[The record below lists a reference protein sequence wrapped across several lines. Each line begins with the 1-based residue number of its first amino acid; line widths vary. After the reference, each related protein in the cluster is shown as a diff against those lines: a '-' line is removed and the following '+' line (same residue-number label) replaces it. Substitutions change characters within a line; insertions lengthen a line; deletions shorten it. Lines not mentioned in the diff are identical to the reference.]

1 MKHAQFKAFH
11 AVAEFGGIGSA
22 ARALG
27 KTQPA
32 ISLQIQALEKQYQ
45 ITLFAR
51 QGHKFSLTPAG
62 ALLHNL
68 SRRYFQLEEEAESL
82 LRSLERQQS
91 GKIRITSDIPHRIF
105 PLTEKFRN
113 HYPDISLS
121 LSIGDV
127 EEMKESLQDH
137 LVDFAITNSEIEIPF
152 IEVREIGSEKLTVT
166 VPRDHAHA
174 KAKYMSPLQIRKE
187 PVLLFSGDQHPGN
200 VVLDALAAFKVPE
213 ENILTYDNRD
223 LLQEAIAHNVGIG
236 FLSKTEI
243 EHDQRLTSVEIS
255 SCSFRRREYLAFH
268 KQELYSSAASAFREF
283 LEI

>member
-11 AVAEFGGIGSA
+11 AVAECGGIGSA

-51 QGHKFSLTPAG
+51 QGHKISLTPAG

-68 SRRYFQLEEEAESL
+68 SRRYFQLEEEANSL
-82 LRSLERQQS
+82 LNSLERQQS

-105 PLTEKFRN
+105 PLTEKFRTR
-113 HYPDISLS
+113 YPDINLS
-121 LSIGDV
+121 LSIDNV
-127 EEMKESLQDH
+127 EEMKTSLQDH
-137 LVDFAITNSEIEIPF
+137 LVDFAITKSEIEVPF
-152 IEVREIGSEKLTVT
+152 VEIREIGSEKLTVT
-166 VPRDHAHA
+166 VPTHHIFARA
-174 KAKYMSPLQIRKE
+174 KSMSPLQIRKE
-187 PVLLFSGDQHPGN
+187 SVLLFSGDQHQGN
-200 VVLDALAAFKVPE
+200 IVQDALTAFKVPK
-213 ENILTYDNRD
+213 ENIHTYDNRE
-223 LLQEAIAHNVGIG
+223 LLQEAIAHKVGIG

-255 SCSFRRREYLAFH
+255 PCGFSRREYLAFH
-268 KQELYSSAASAFREF
+268 KQEICSSAVSAFKEF
-283 LEI
+283 LEN